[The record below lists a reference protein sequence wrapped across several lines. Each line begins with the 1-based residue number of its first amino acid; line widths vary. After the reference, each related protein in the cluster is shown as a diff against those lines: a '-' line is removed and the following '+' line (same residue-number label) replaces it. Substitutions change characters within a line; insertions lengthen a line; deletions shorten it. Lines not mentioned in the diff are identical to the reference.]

1 MPLYDYTC
9 ERCGLQ
15 FEVSRSFKDADVPA
29 DCPVCAKP
37 AKRQLSVPM
46 ATFTRGAAAE
56 SLRRQPLDGGAPRPS
71 RWSHH
76 GHSHGA
82 SDGSHSH

>member
-9 ERCGLQ
+9 ERCGLL
-15 FEVSRSFKDADVPA
+15 FEVSRSFKDADLA
-29 DCPVCAKP
+29 AHCPTCEIP
-37 AKRQLSVPM
+37 AKRQLSIPM

-56 SLRRQPLDGGAPRPS
+56 SLRQQPLDGGAPKSS

-76 GHSHGA
+76 GHSHGTGA
-82 SDGSHSH
+82 DSHSH